1 MGLPVPARD
10 SLLGRQTSKQETTTL
25 PGETWEHKCCDEWWG
40 WRGKAQ
46 RMLPEGNDTQAKTQA
61 GKAGERVYAKNLE
74 ARKLG
79 PHLAPIL

>member
-1 MGLPVPARD
+1 
-10 SLLGRQTSKQETTTL
+10 
-25 PGETWEHKCCDEWWG
+25 
-40 WRGKAQ
+40 
-46 RMLPEGNDTQAKTQA
+46 MLPEGNDTQAKTQA